1 MDTEGQG
8 QRCTDRSLYIFF
20 VVYAALGDWVQRE
33 AGEALAGNRTA
44 FLEAVVD
51 ISAASLNT
59 YKERV
64 SVALEEYEGV
74 VEDAVGVGVSTS
86 DPYTPT
92 YDWTYLKSVFFA
104 LTVITTIGY
113 GNQAPVTSWGR
124 TFCIL
129 YGLVG
134 IPLTLSVIGS
144 SWYTLCKP
152 RLSTPH
158 KTSGTVGLQGEGP
171 GKYRLRGGCAVHPG
185 GLALTS
191 TIIEL
196 IRRQYAE
203 SWQQVKAE
211 QLKRLGE
218 QAGDLNI
225 DVHLLK
231 DLKDLR
237 SAIQL
242 NSKLQA
248 LTLDPKLKKELVV
261 MDILKSHLEGEGSE
275 GGGGGE
281 TDPLQ
286 PPSLTPTKRK
296 VIQVVIYET
305 SL

>member
-1 MDTEGQG
+1 MLTFDLVLE
-8 QRCTDRSLYIFF
+8 RTDFLVAVLYI
-20 VVYAALGDWVQRE
+20 
-33 AGEALAGNRTA
+33 
-44 FLEAVVD
+44 
-51 ISAASLNT
+51 
-59 YKERV
+59 
-64 SVALEEYEGV
+64 
-74 VEDAVGVGVSTS
+74 
-86 DPYTPT
+86 
-92 YDWTYLKSVFFA
+92 
-104 LTVITTIGY
+104 
-113 GNQAPVTSWGR
+113 
-124 TFCIL
+124 
-129 YGLVG
+129 LV
-134 IPLTLSVIGS
+134 
-144 SWYTLCKP
+144 
-152 RLSTPH
+152 
-158 KTSGTVGLQGEGP
+158 
-171 GKYRLRGGCAVHPG
+171 

-203 SWQQVKAE
+203 SWQHVKELSGRLGELSGPLAE

-261 MDILKSHLEGEGSE
+261 MDLLKSHLEGEGE
-275 GGGGGE
+275 GGGGE
-281 TDPLQ
+281 TETLQ
-286 PPSLTPTKRK
+286 PPSLTPKRK